1 MADMWSDLLSCLEV
15 RQLTPDN
22 SSDTPQ
28 QGPGTTAA
36 VFEGQNQ
43 NLEYHRLFGGQLLGQ
58 FIAAALATSPAKTI
72 KSIHSVFSKEGHA
85 DEPVTYDVV
94 RQQEGRTFASLL
106 ITAHQSRGV
115 IASAAVSMHVS
126 EDGPELQEIGAP
138 SPLLS
143 ADHDVDFNL
152 IPWET
157 RTAGD
162 LNSTGVSAPEFEF
175 WMRTPAVDPALAPA
189 LAAYATDLTL
199 IGTALLPLEGYS
211 QIGNGTAF
219 HSAVTSHT
227 IWFHRPFRT
236 DEWLLLRQHSPLVAH
251 SRTFGRGDILTESGA
266 LVASFAQEAMV
277 RIKS

>member
-1 MADMWSDLLSCLEV
+1 MAEMWNDLLSCLEL
-15 RQLTPDN
+15 RDLTPDN
-22 SSDTPQ
+22 SSDPPE

-43 NLEYHRLFGGQLLGQ
+43 NLEYHRLFGGQILGQ
-58 FIAAALATSPAKTI
+58 FIAASLATSPDKSI
-72 KSIHSVFSKEGHA
+72 KSIHSVFSKEGRA
-85 DEPVTYDVV
+85 DEAVTYRVV

-106 ITAHQSRGV
+106 ITAYQSHGV
-115 IASAAVSMHVS
+115 IASAAVSMHAS
-126 EDGPELQEIGAP
+126 EDGPELQEIPSP

-143 ADHDVDFNL
+143 ADHTVDFNL

-157 RTAGD
+157 RSIGD
-162 LNSTGVSAPEFEF
+162 LDSTGVAAPEFEF
-175 WMRTPAVDPALAPA
+175 WMRTPAVDAALAPA

-199 IGTALLPLEGYS
+199 IGTALLPLDGYS
-211 QIGNGTAF
+211 QRGNGTAF
-219 HSAVTSHT
+219 VSAVTSHT

-251 SRTFGRGDILTESGA
+251 ARTFGRGDILTADGA